1 MKDKKNLI
9 IYYSRAEENYSVG
22 YVEKGNTE
30 YVAEYVKE
38 FTNADIFKVKPLVPY
53 AKDYQTCIKEAKERI
68 GNAPIK
74 EKIND
79 ISEYEVI
86 YIMTPIYW
94 GTYAPE
100 IETAIKDLDFSNKI
114 IRVITTHEGSGLA
127 NVVSDVKRICKGAN
141 VLDDALAIVGS
152 QAKDSKDIV
161 GRWI

>member
-1 MKDKKNLI
+1 MKDKKSLI
-9 IYYSRAEENYSVG
+9 IYYSRADENYSVG
-22 YVEKGNTE
+22 CVEKGNTE

-38 FTNADIFKVKPLVPY
+38 FTNADMFKVEPLVPY

-161 GRWI
+161 ERWI